1 MKWHNGGSLTLL
13 ASALLWTSCWV
24 LASLV
29 VSGLPRVLQTLLNLD
44 ASCSFCCYMLVQWLY
59 PGLWPAQFETLVSD
73 CQPVIST
80 WMYFSKLSSEYPIE
94 LSFPHSIV
102 CAVKLW
108 WCSSLMSVIRV
119 EVILGIPPS
128 QPTHPAD
135 HWLLQITQTFS
146 AFLSVSCAL
155 CCRQCGQLL
164 GPLGQCLPVVFLLL
178 PHHPHLEARGP
189 LNVHR
194 WTSEACGFFG
204 IKY

>member
-1 MKWHNGGSLTLL
+1 MKWHNGGGLTLL

-29 VSGLPRVLQTLLNLD
+29 VSGLPHVLQTLLHLD
-44 ASCSFCCYMLVQWLY
+44 ASCSFCSMLVQWLY

-73 CQPVIST
+73 CHLVIST
-80 WMYFSKLSSEYPIE
+80 WMYFSELSSEYPIE

-102 CAVKLW
+102 CAVKSW
-108 WCSSLMSVIRV
+108 WYSSLMSVIRV

-128 QPTHPAD
+128 QPTSSWSLTPAD
-135 HWLLQITQTFS
+135 CSDLLC
-146 AFLSVSCAL
+146 LSL
-155 CCRQCGQLL
+155 CELCSLPSPVWAAAGA
-164 GPLGQCLPVVFLLL
+164 CLPVVSLLL
-178 PHHPHLEARGP
+178 PHRPHLEVHGP